1 MAEPKDVMSVANTLL
16 SSART
21 LSCGVPQGSI
31 LGPLLFLIYIN
42 DLPNSLRGAVPRMFA
57 DDTNLTLSAKTLI
70 ELKLTPELNNLSC
83 WLKANKLSL
92 NVAKTEL
99 MIIGSRQRLSAQC
112 DDVEIRID
120 DQIIKR
126 VDHTKSLGLTIDAQL
141 SWGKH
146 VEEICK
152 KVSSAIGTLK
162 RVQPFISKET
172 AIQIYNALIMPHFDY
187 CSPVWDCLS
196 GYLSDKLQKLQN
208 RAARVITKSPFD
220 ASSNHLLSTLSWER
234 LSLRRKKQKA
244 VMMYKTMNDLAP
256 EYLQSLFS
264 QRHSAYNLRNSEG
277 RLTLSKPST
286 NYLKR
291 SSSYSGAML
300 WNNLPKNLKNAVS
313 VEHFKRNIKKVADI
327 SDSHTAIM

>member
-1 MAEPKDVMSVANTLL
+1 
-16 SSART
+16 
-21 LSCGVPQGSI
+21 
-31 LGPLLFLIYIN
+31 
-42 DLPNSLRGAVPRMFA
+42 MFA
-57 DDTNLTLSAKTLI
+57 DDTNLTLYAKTLT
-70 ELKLTPELNNLSC
+70 ELKLALTPELNNLSC

-126 VDHTKSLGLTIDAQL
+126 IDHTKSLGLTIDAQL

-152 KVSSAIGTLK
+152 NVSSAIGVLK
-162 RVQPFISKET
+162 RVRPFISKKT
-172 AIQIYNALIMPHFDY
+172 AIQIYNALVMPHFDY
-187 CSPVWDCLS
+187 CCTVWDCLS
-196 GYLSDKLQKLQN
+196 FYLSDKLQKLQN
-208 RAARVITKSPFD
+208 RAARVITKSHFD

-234 LSLRRKKQKA
+234 PSLRRKKRKA
-244 VMMYKTMNDLAP
+244 LIMYKTMNDLAP

-264 QRHSAYNLRNSEG
+264 LRQTAYNLRNSEG

-291 SSSYSGAML
+291 SFSYSGAML
-300 WNNLPKNLKNAVS
+300 WNNLPKNVKNAAS
-313 VEHFKRNIKKVADI
+313 VEHFKRNIKKVADT